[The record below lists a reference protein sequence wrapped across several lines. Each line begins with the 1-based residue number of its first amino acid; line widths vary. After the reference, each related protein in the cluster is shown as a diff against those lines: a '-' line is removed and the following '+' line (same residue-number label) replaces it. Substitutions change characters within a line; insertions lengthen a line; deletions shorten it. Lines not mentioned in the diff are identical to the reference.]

1 MTPQQQQEIRLAAS
15 LIIQRCM
22 GLLGYPTTHNEVDVD
37 LLQVDLDR
45 MKAVMYEID
54 ARNGHDD
61 STALPDIS
69 DRRAA

>member
-1 MTPQQQQEIRLAAS
+1 MTQEQQQEIRVAAS

-22 GLLGYPTTHNEVDVD
+22 GLLGYPTTHNQVDVD

-54 ARNGHDD
+54 ARNSHDD
-61 STALPDIS
+61 STAIPE
-69 DRRAA
+69 RKAA